1 MNSTLAADEPAFT
14 GDRFVR
20 GKPGSGR
27 GEGRAVWD
35 EGSQSEGGAICQRVF
50 GGWAGF
56 HDSLICAGS
65 KGGGRDLT
73 AGGECAEWS
82 VDMTGPDGP
91 ILWNEILSRRWRSGK
106 VVSERYST
114 AT

>member
-1 MNSTLAADEPAFT
+1 MSPPSLGIASFAVSRAAAAAK
-14 GDRFVR
+14 GVLS
-20 GKPGSGR
+20 GKKARRARVVLFASGR
-27 GEGRAVWD
+27 A
-35 EGSQSEGGAICQRVF
+35 F

>member
-1 MNSTLAADEPAFT
+1 MSPPSLGIASFAASRAAAAAK
-14 GDRFVR
+14 GVLY
-20 GKPGSGR
+20 GKKAPGARLVLFASG
-27 GEGRAVWD
+27 
-35 EGSQSEGGAICQRVF
+35 RVF

-106 VVSERYST
+106 VVSERFST